1 MCHIYLSYSFVSSSL
16 SYMSIFKKDCPE
28 CAVSNAIEAVRCRC
42 GYCFDPDALAGAD
55 AAAYAEEQS
64 RLYQDYLGARI
75 VQAESELTVAREQA
89 KADSSNTYKAAA
101 ALLAEQALNSLQAE
115 MKQLAARLPAKRPA
129 TAAVA
134 AAPAR
139 RSTATAPKYVAKSPP
154 PTPMNL
160 PRAQRLRAHTAPA
173 AVSEK
178 RPDVAAPKPAVYVP
192 PAPPAVVA
200 KAKPA
205 EKAVPASPTTAKGSS
220 VPVRRNTMAP
230 VAVSAASARSKPSKA
245 SAQPNARFRN
255 LQAQKADAIAKLRA
269 FAPVAKVKRALSSVV
284 ATLTPAPAAVA
295 PPAPAP
301 VQKQARECPSCTA
314 TVASDL
320 EKCRCGYAFSK
331 ATQEMPGIS
340 LAVLKTAGKE
350 ATQECPSCTASV
362 PVSRERCNCGYTF
375 AKSTE
380 QVPAL
385 TLDAGALAILTEGIK
400 PNNPSRR
407 R

>member
-1 MCHIYLSYSFVSSSL
+1 MCHIYVSYSFVSSSL
-16 SYMSIFKKDCPE
+16 SDMSIFKKDCPE
-28 CAVSNAIEAVRCRC
+28 CAVSNSIEAMRCRC

-89 KADSSNTYKAAA
+89 KADASNTYKAAA
-101 ALLAEQALNSLQAE
+101 ALLAEQALNALRAE

-139 RSTATAPKYVAKSPP
+139 RSAATETQYVAKSPL

-160 PRAQRLRAHTAPA
+160 PRTQALRAHTAPA
-173 AVSEK
+173 GFGK
-178 RPDVAAPKPAVYVP
+178 QPDVAPSKPAAYAP
-192 PAPPAVVA
+192 PAPAAIAKATPSASASASA

-205 EKAVPASPTTAKGSS
+205 SPATVKTGSA
-220 VPVRRNTMAP
+220 PGRKNTMPPAAGRSAP
-230 VAVSAASARSKPSKA
+230 AKA

-269 FAPVAKVKRALSSVV
+269 FAPVAKVKRALSSVA
-284 ATLTPAPAAVA
+284 ATLAPAPAAVA

-301 VQKQARECPSCTA
+301 VQKQTRECPSCTA
-314 TVASDL
+314 TVASDR

-340 LAVLKTAGKE
+340 LAVLKSAGKE
-350 ATQECPSCTASV
+350 AAQECPSCTASV
-362 PVSRERCNCGYTF
+362 PVGRERCNCGYTF
-375 AKSTE
+375 AKPTE

-385 TLDAGALAILTEGIK
+385 TLDAGALAILSEGIK
-400 PNNPSRR
+400 PNNPPRR